1 MSEYV
6 LVRLISHM
14 ATPTKGKT
22 LHLYVQDEAFAH
34 LAKLSDSIDMPQ
46 STLAARLLSAA
57 LECAASNG
65 YRISLPLKF
74 SMTAEPSP
82 PVRK

>member
-1 MSEYV
+1 
-6 LVRLISHM
+6 M

-57 LECAASNG
+57 LECASENG
-65 YRISLPLKF
+65 YRITLPLKF
-74 SMTAEPSP
+74 TMASAQPP